1 MIIVQG
7 EFLEVNLLF
16 PKNILTSFNPLL
28 MKNKS
33 ALKEI
38 LDMEGKLAKEAN
50 DARKRAI
57 IGFYLGRVV

>member
-1 MIIVQG
+1 
-7 EFLEVNLLF
+7 
-16 PKNILTSFNPLL
+16 

-57 IGFYLGRVV
+57 IGFYLGRVVLVLAVAWWLFLVVFIYLKIARDISRK